1 MLLCD
6 RKMFCLLIFIT
17 FLVQECLG
25 PESPSVYLAEAL
37 SNFRVAILHAGDLL
51 RDRVAGSAAPQIKTF
66 QVEIQDGYH
75 AQVRLYLPPGLRDFD
90 EMPFPLVLQVL
101 VFNRYIFVLI

>member
-1 MLLCD
+1 M
-6 RKMFCLLIFIT
+6 IFIA
-17 FLVQECLG
+17 FIVQECLG

-37 SNFRVAILHAGDLL
+37 SNFRVAILNTGNQL
-51 RDRVAGSAAPQIKTF
+51 RDRVAALAAPQIKTF

-90 EMPFPLVLQVL
+90 EMPFPLVLQVY
-101 VFNRYIFVLI
+101 VFYIRMN